1 MIFFN
6 GMLVCFS
13 LWFVFI
19 LYVFDLWL
27 LMGGG
32 VRCSDM
38 GCPGSSDSKECACN
52 AGHLGS
58 LPGLGRYPGDGNSNP
73 LQYSCLEKS
82 MDIKVEL

>member
-1 MIFFN
+1 MN
-6 GMLVCFS
+6 PPQ
-13 LWFVFI
+13 VFI

-38 GCPGSSDSKECACN
+38 GFPGGSGNKECACN
-52 AGHLGS
+52 AGDLGS
-58 LPGLGRYPGDGNSNP
+58 LPGLGRCPGDGNSNP
-73 LQYSCLEKS
+73 VQYSCLEKS